1 MLAHTV
7 AINLEQLLRVKILVE
22 DQIRIVVQ
30 SNLSLRHKFISF
42 YLSIYI
48 NKNHGHNLQQI
59 E

>member
-7 AINLEQLLRVKILVE
+7 AINLQHLLVVKILVE

-30 SNLSLRHKFISF
+30 MGQFCFI
-42 YLSIYI
+42 LSIYI
-48 NKNHGHNLQQI
+48 NKNYSHDLQQI

>member
-7 AINLEQLLRVKILVE
+7 AINLQHLLMVKILVE

-30 SNLSLRHKFISF
+30 SHLSLWDSFIS
-42 YLSIYI
+42 SIYI
-48 NKNHGHNLQQI
+48 NKNDSHDLQQI